1 VLLDSHL
8 PTLQQTDLK
17 MYVAPTSINE
27 LPTDLS
33 HTQSLS
39 HVPHFSLH
47 FPQHVLVLEKS
58 SQAGNKIL
66 ISGGSRCNILP
77 ALPSLDP
84 NKDFFTD
91 SSLPS
96 LKAVL
101 KSWTLDQCRDWL
113 SDDIGI
119 PLSLEEDSQKLF
131 PTSNSAVEVRD
142 KLLDACIRR
151 GVEFRYNARLK
162 RLTPTHSVGTT
173 HSTTDTDSTS
183 SSSSWLCE
191 LDDGQCIEVSSVI
204 LATGGSSFPKLGTTG
219 DGYPILKRLG
229 HRIEGPPYPALTPL
243 LAGHPGN
250 DNLAGLSLQSS
261 QLTVTGSIMSNDI
274 AIDELNSSTM
284 TTTTM
289 KKAKKKKKKKKQQQ
303 HHVAYRTAMLFTHK
317 GVSGPA
323 ILDQSHFFTAFNNS
337 ATLKIPQLTAKWV
350 DTMGEQQWEEELNLA
365 VNKTNAA
372 KTVGGVL
379 RRKGIPQRLVEALC
393 AETSVPTSRKLTD
406 LKKIERMSLVK
417 VLSGYVFKVV
427 GDEGFGKAEVTGGG
441 VALNELDS
449 RTMESKIYPGLYVV
463 GELCDVF
470 GRIGGFNFA
479 WAWYSGRLAGL
490 ATVKEDGRRLRG
502 EVLRT

>member
-1 VLLDSHL
+1 MFPSPL
-8 PTLQQTDLK
+8 TRT
-17 MYVAPTSINE
+17 TR
-27 LPTDLS
+27 LS
-33 HTQSLS
+33 HNQSLS
-39 HVPHFSLH
+39 HVPHLSLP

-113 SDDIGI
+113 SEDIGI

-131 PTSNSAVEVRD
+131 PTSNSALEVRD
-142 KLLDACIRR
+142 KLVEACIHR

-162 RLTPTHSVGTT
+162 HLTPTHSV
-173 HSTTDTDSTS
+173 STTDSDSTSS

-191 LDDGQCIEVSSVI
+191 LDDGNCIEASSVI

-229 HRIEGPPYPALTPL
+229 HSIQGPPYPALTPL

-261 QLTVTGSIMSNDI
+261 QLTVTEPIINNDI
-274 AIDELNSSTM
+274 PVDDLNSNTI
-284 TTTTM
+284 TTAT
-289 KKAKKKKKKKKQQQ
+289 KKKTKKKKKKQQQ
-303 HHVAYRTAMLFTHK
+303 HHVAYRTAMLFTHR
-317 GVSGPA
+317 GISGPA
-323 ILDQSHFFTAFNNS
+323 ILDQSHFFTASNNS
-337 ATLKIPQLTAKWV
+337 TTLKIPQLTARWV

-406 LKKIERMSLVK
+406 LKKVERVSLVK
-417 VLSGYVFKVV
+417 VLSGYVFRVV

-441 VALNELDS
+441 VVLSELDS
-449 RTMESKIYPGLYVV
+449 RTMESKIYPGMYVV

-490 ATVKEDGRRLRG
+490 ATMKEDGRRLRG
-502 EVLRT
+502 GVLST